1 MTSLRAGYRLL
12 NALLIVNES
21 GSFRILLLDI
31 YFITLQLFGRQL
43 RHFTGSNAD
52 HYQIC
57 LSAKKF

>member
-31 YFITLQLFGRQL
+31 YFITLQLFG
-43 RHFTGSNAD
+43 
-52 HYQIC
+52 
-57 LSAKKF
+57 